1 MDQDRSA
8 KNGYWLAFVGAI
20 AGAFIGFSGFML
32 LFLVV
37 GMLTF
42 DRLPPGSGY
51 TALGIAIWGQFL
63 AVVIGSAAGIAG
75 ALAIGKRAVPVLT
88 GLLSIPAT
96 IIVFVVVYGLGQVID
111 TMDYGW
117 LLIIPP
123 FIIPF
128 LARLTALW
136 LKFGSG
142 SPQHQDEA
150 GHARSTDPER

>member
-1 MDQDRSA
+1 MDHDVAA
-8 KNGYWLAFVGAI
+8 KKGYWLAFVGAI
-20 AGAFIGFSGFML
+20 AGAFIGLSGFMF
-32 LFLVV
+32 LFVVV
-37 GMLTF
+37 GILTF

-51 TALGIAIWGQFL
+51 SALGIALWGQLL
-63 AVVIGSAAGIAG
+63 AVTIGGAAGIAG

-96 IIVFVVVYGLGQVID
+96 IIVFVVVYGLGQVFD

-136 LKFGSG
+136 LKFGTG
-142 SPQHQDEA
+142 SPQYQDEA
-150 GHARSTDPER
+150 DARSTDPGR